1 MEIKTPFTQETL
13 SKLKAGDSV
22 EITGIIYTAR
32 DAAHKRMV
40 ETCERGEKLPFN
52 PEGQCIY
59 YVGPTPPKPGEIIG
73 SAGPTTSYRM
83 DAYTPTMLDLGL
95 MGMIGKGKRSPEV
108 VEKMVEKGAVYFAA
122 IGGAAALM
130 KDKIK
135 SAEIIAYEDLASEAV
150 RKLWVEKFPVIVII
164 DSQGNNLYEL
174 GPKAYLES
182 QQ

>member
-1 MEIKTPFTQETL
+1 
-13 SKLKAGDSV
+13 
-22 EITGIIYTAR
+22 
-32 DAAHKRMV
+32 
-40 ETCERGEKLPFN
+40 
-52 PEGQCIY
+52 
-59 YVGPTPPKPGEIIG
+59 
-73 SAGPTTSYRM
+73 
-83 DAYTPTMLDLGL
+83 MLDLGL
-95 MGMIGKGKRSPEV
+95 MGMIGKGKRSLEV
-108 VEKMVEKGAVYFAA
+108 IKKMVEKGAVYFAA